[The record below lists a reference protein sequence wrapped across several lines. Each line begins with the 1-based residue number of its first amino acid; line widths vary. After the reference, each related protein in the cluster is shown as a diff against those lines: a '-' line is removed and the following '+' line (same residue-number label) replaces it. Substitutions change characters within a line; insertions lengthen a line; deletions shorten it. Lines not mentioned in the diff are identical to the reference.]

1 MGIDDDLTAIEA
13 AMTERVTG
21 GQTTRVRDRNRELE
35 MAKVSEGEIN
45 RRRDELIAQRDGTP
59 RRASRRVIF

>member
-1 MGIDDDLTAIEA
+1 MGIDDDLAAIEA

-21 GQTTRVRDRNRELE
+21 GQTTRVRDRGREVE

-45 RRRDELIAQRDGTP
+45 RRRDELTAQRDGTP
-59 RRASRRVIF
+59 RRASRRVSF